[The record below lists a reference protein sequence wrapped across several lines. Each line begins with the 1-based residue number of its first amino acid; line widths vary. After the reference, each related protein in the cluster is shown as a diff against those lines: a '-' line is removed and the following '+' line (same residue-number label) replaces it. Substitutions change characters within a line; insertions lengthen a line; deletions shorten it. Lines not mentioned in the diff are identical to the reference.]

1 MSFCDFSE
9 EHISRKQLVAELTY
23 RARSMDDL
31 CRLLETNK
39 IGYED
44 YTLANGRM
52 LLIFTGSS
60 GYDVCGFSIMR
71 KNNRFVIEDMYS

>member
-1 MSFCDFSE
+1 MRFCDFSE
-9 EHISRKQLVAELTY
+9 EHIPKKQLVTDLTY

-39 IGYED
+39 IGYEY

-60 GYDVCGFSIMR
+60 GYGVCGFSIMR
-71 KNNRFVIEDMYS
+71 KNNRFVIEDLCS